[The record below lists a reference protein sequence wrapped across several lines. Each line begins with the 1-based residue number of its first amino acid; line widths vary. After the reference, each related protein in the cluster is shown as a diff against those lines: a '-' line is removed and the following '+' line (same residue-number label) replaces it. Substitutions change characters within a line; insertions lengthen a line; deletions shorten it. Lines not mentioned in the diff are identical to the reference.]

1 MLLEKVKQTEAK
13 KKFPSKFIDSIT
25 MIELKKLEPKQTV
38 EMFTEKAKLSFV
50 RTPAEKKEFNDAYIK
65 FIVSDYEFQ
74 NEGLEVKK

>member
-1 MLLEKVKQTEAK
+1 
-13 KKFPSKFIDSIT
+13 

-50 RTPAEKKEFNDAYIK
+50 RTPAEKLEFNEAYIK